1 MSADTPFV
9 MGPFRVEPAINRIE
23 GEAGPVELEPQVM
36 DLLVYLA
43 GARGEVR
50 SKDEIAAALWPDAS
64 VNEDALSRTVWKLRQ
79 ALGDDAKS
87 PRYVQTVSRRGYR
100 LIAPV
105 EPADAAVKAPVGKV
119 SAPVLMVSALV
130 LVVILVGASVLLRSP
145 QASAPDQGS
154 QTRGETL
161 ALLDR
166 ADGFYAQYTR
176 SDNEAALRLYERV
189 LSEDPENAAAL
200 AGQANALTQR
210 VIRWDLDG
218 ASNRSTLTEALQS
231 GALDTPRAQAALERA
246 EALAQEATRLD
257 PGHARAW
264 RALGLIKAAQSDF
277 DAARRAYDRAL
288 VIDPENWGAMINLS
302 ELEELTGHPDRQA
315 DLLAR
320 SFEAMSRDYAVNPVA
335 IRPWHSEV
343 GLAVA
348 RLRAEAGAPQQA
360 ELWYRRVLALDPLN
374 AEAVKGL
381 ARLLR
386 AGGDEPGAEA
396 LCRELEAAGGGRCAP

>member
-1 MSADTPFV
+1 MSVQTPFQ
-9 MGPFRVEPAINRIE
+9 MGPVRVEPAINRLTTDT
-23 GEAGPVELEPQVM
+23 GTVELEPQVM

-43 GARGEVR
+43 EARGEVR
-50 SKDEIAAALWPDAS
+50 SKEQIAHALWPDAS
-64 VNEDALSRTVWKLRQ
+64 VNDDALSRTVWKLRQ

-100 LIAPV
+100 LIAPIEALATDSQKTPLTV
-105 EPADAAVKAPVGKV
+105 NRAMVFGAAA
-119 SAPVLMVSALV
+119 V
-130 LVVILVGASVLLRSP
+130 LVVILAGASLMSRGDAPTAPEGHLQSTDTVTGLLY
-145 QASAPDQGS
+145 
-154 QTRGETL
+154 
-161 ALLDR
+161 R

-189 LSEDPENAAAL
+189 LAEEPQNAAAL

-210 VIRWDLDG
+210 VIRWGLEG
-218 ASNRSTLTEALQS
+218 EANRTTLTEALQS
-231 GALDTPRAQAALERA
+231 GALETPRAQAALDRA
-246 EALAQEATRLD
+246 EALALEATRLD

-302 ELEELTGHPDRQA
+302 ELEDLSGHPERQA
-315 DLLAR
+315 ELLAR

-335 IRPWHSEV
+335 IRPWQSAV
-343 GLAVA
+343 GLSVA
-348 RLRAEAGAPQQA
+348 RLRVEAGEPQQA

-374 AEAVKGL
+374 AEAVSGL
-381 ARLLR
+381 AQVLR
-386 AGGDEPGAEA
+386 EAGDEQGANA
-396 LCRELEAAGGGRCAP
+396 LCRELEAVGGGRCVP

>member
-1 MSADTPFV
+1 MSAEPPFQ
-9 MGPFRVEPAINRIE
+9 MGPVRVEPAMNRIT
-23 GEAGPVELEPQVM
+23 GETGMVELEPQVM

-43 GARGEVR
+43 EAKGEVR
-50 SKDEIAAALWPDAS
+50 SKDEIAAALWPESS
-64 VNEDALSRTVWKLRQ
+64 VNDDALSRTVWKLRQ

-87 PRYVQTVSRRGYR
+87 PRFVQTVSRRGYR
-100 LIAPV
+100 LIMPV
-105 EPADAAVKAPVGKV
+105 E
-119 SAPVLMVSALV
+119 
-130 LVVILVGASVLLRSP
+130 
-145 QASAPDQGS
+145 
-154 QTRGETL
+154 RGETVVTPAGPSITRAALIICAALLVITL
-161 ALLDR
+161 AGASIVSRGGSFSTSEEAIRTRDSTSELLDR

-189 LSEDPENAAAL
+189 LADDPQNAAAL

-210 VIRWDLDG
+210 VIRWGLEG
-218 ASNRSTLTEALQS
+218 EANRTTLTEALQS
-231 GALDTPRAQAALERA
+231 GALETPRAQAALGRA

-302 ELEELTGHPDRQA
+302 ELEDLSGRPERQVE
-315 DLLAR
+315 LLAR
-320 SFEAMSRDYAVNPVA
+320 SFEAMSRDYAANPVA
-335 IRPWHSEV
+335 IRPWQSEV

-348 RLRAEAGAPQQA
+348 RLRAEVGEPQQA

-374 AEAVKGL
+374 AEAVNGL
-381 ARLLR
+381 ASVLR
-386 AGGDEPGAEA
+386 AGGDEAGADA
-396 LCRELEAAGGGRCAP
+396 LCRELEAAGGGFCAP

>member
-1 MSADTPFV
+1 MSAQTPFQ
-9 MGPFRVEPAINRIE
+9 MGPVRVEPAVNRITTE
-23 GEAGPVELEPQVM
+23 KGVFELEPQVM

-43 GARGEVR
+43 QAKGEVR
-50 SKDEIAAALWPDAS
+50 SKDEIASALWPDAS
-64 VNEDALSRTVWKLRQ
+64 VNDDALSRTVWKLRQ

-87 PRYVQTVSRRGYR
+87 PRFVQTVSRRGYR

-105 EPADAAVKAPVGKV
+105 ETVGAEDAPAPLQVNRTMLMLSAA
-119 SAPVLMVSALV
+119 V
-130 LVVILVGASVLLRSP
+130 LVVVLVGASLLSRGDGP
-145 QASAPDQGS
+145 AAPDASLQS
-154 QTRGETL
+154 GETSSV
-161 ALLDR
+161 LLDR

-189 LSEDPENAAAL
+189 LAEEPQNAAAL

-210 VIRWDLDG
+210 VIRWGLDG
-218 ASNRSTLTEALQS
+218 EANRTTLTEALQS
-231 GALDTPRAQAALERA
+231 GALQTQRAQAALERA

-302 ELEELTGHPDRQA
+302 ELEDLTGHPERQA
-315 DLLAR
+315 ELLAR
-320 SFEAMSRDYAVNPVA
+320 SFEAMSRDYAANPVA
-335 IRPWHSEV
+335 IRPWQSAV
-343 GLAVA
+343 GLSVA

-374 AEAVKGL
+374 AEAVTGL
-381 ARLLR
+381 AAVLR
-386 AGGDEPGAEA
+386 AGGDEQGADA
-396 LCRELEAAGGGRCAP
+396 LCRELEAAGGGRCAL

>member
-1 MSADTPFV
+1 MSAEPPFQ
-9 MGPFRVEPAINRIE
+9 MGPVRVEPAMNRIT
-23 GEAGPVELEPQVM
+23 GETGVVELEPQVM

-43 GARGEVR
+43 EAKGEVR
-50 SKDEIAAALWPDAS
+50 SKDEIAAALWPESS
-64 VNEDALSRTVWKLRQ
+64 VNDDALSRTVWKLRQ
-79 ALGDDAKS
+79 ALGDDAKA
-87 PRYVQTVSRRGYR
+87 PRFVQTVSRRGYR
-100 LIAPV
+100 LIMPV
-105 EPADAAVKAPVGKV
+105 ERGQTVAAPAGPVITRAVLIICAA
-119 SAPVLMVSALV
+119 LLV
-130 LVVILVGASVLLRSP
+130 ITLAGASILSRG
-145 QASAPDQGS
+145 GS
-154 QTRGETL
+154 FSTSEEAIQTRDSTSE
-161 ALLDR
+161 LLDR

-189 LSEDPENAAAL
+189 LADDPQNAAAL

-210 VIRWDLDG
+210 VIRWGLEG
-218 ASNRSTLTEALQS
+218 EANRTTLTEALQS
-231 GALDTPRAQAALERA
+231 GALETPRAQAALGRA

-302 ELEELTGHPDRQA
+302 ELEDLSGRPERQA

-320 SFEAMSRDYAVNPVA
+320 SFEAMSRDYAANPVA
-335 IRPWHSEV
+335 IRPWQSEV

-348 RLRAEAGAPQQA
+348 RLRAEAGEPQQA

-374 AEAVKGL
+374 AEAVTGL
-381 ARLLR
+381 AAVLR
-386 AGGDEPGAEA
+386 DGGDEAGADA
-396 LCRELEAAGGGRCAP
+396 LCRELEAAGGGFCAP

>member
-1 MSADTPFV
+1 MRAETAFQ
-9 MGPFRVEPAINRIE
+9 MGLWRVDPVLNQLSGPE
-23 GEAGPVELEPQVM
+23 GVVELEPQVM
-36 DLLVYLA
+36 DLLVFLA
-43 GARGEVR
+43 EAQGAVR
-50 SKDEIAAALWPDAS
+50 SKDEIARALWPGAS
-64 VNEDALSRTVWKLRQ
+64 VNEDAISRTVWKLRQ

-100 LIAPV
+100 LLETV
-105 EPADAAVKAPVGKV
+105 EPVNDTPRTPLGKLG
-119 SAPVLMVSALV
+119 APVLAASAAV
-130 LVVILVGASVLLRSP
+130 LILILVGASVLSRGGE
-145 QASAPDQGS
+145 ASRAEPS
-154 QTRGETL
+154 IQTNDETL

-189 LSEDPENAAAL
+189 LAQDPGNAAAL

-210 VIRWDLDG
+210 VIRWGLDG
-218 ASNRSTLTEALQS
+218 EANRSTLTDALQS
-231 GALDTPRAQAALERA
+231 GEMQTPRAQAALLRA
-246 EALAQEATRLD
+246 EALAQEAIELD

-302 ELEELTGHPDRQA
+302 ELEALTGHPERQA

-320 SFEAMSRDYAVNPVA
+320 SFEAMSRDYADNPVA
-335 IRPWHSEV
+335 IRPWHSAV
-343 GLAVA
+343 GLSVA
-348 RLRAEAGAPQQA
+348 RLRTEAGEPQQA

-374 AEAVKGL
+374 AEAVTGL
-381 ARLLR
+381 AAVLR
-386 AGGDEPGAEA
+386 AGGDEAGADA
-396 LCRELEAAGGGRCAP
+396 LCRELEAVGGGRCDR